1 MRQGGEDTLLNWSI
15 RKGNSEGHTN
25 AAKKQNIFSITKRH
39 LSVTLWNVFVGL
51 ELCFPLTLSLCL
63 TLVLVS
69 LNASCIHLLSSTLY
83 PPPPSPHPQLLTQHV
98 AYSLRPSTQQRSWA
112 SLKACCMKASGAP
125 NSLAHQCKVTD
136 LSSSYWLCH
145 LHKRTNLNK
154 ERC

>member
-83 PPPPSPHPQLLTQHV
+83 HPPPLPPPATADSACCLQ
-98 AYSLRPSTQQRSWA
+98 
-112 SLKACCMKASGAP
+112 LKAFYPTEIMSIAK
-125 NSLAHQCKVTD
+125 SL
-136 LSSSYWLCH
+136 LYEGLWSSQLTCTSVQSDWSELE
-145 LHKRTNLNK
+145 LLAVSST
-154 ERC
+154 

>member
-1 MRQGGEDTLLNWSI
+1 MKGTQTQPRNRIFFPLLRGTWLWHSLCL
-15 RKGNSEGHTN
+15 KD
-25 AAKKQNIFSITKRH
+25 
-39 LSVTLWNVFVGL
+39 LWNVFVGL

-83 PPPPSPHPQLLTQHV
+83 HPPPSPHPQLLTQHV

-112 SLKACCMKASGAP
+112 LLKACCMKASGDP